1 MDERNACALLKQR
14 FEAAGF
20 KIEENRPFEE
30 EGIAFEL
37 DGFDPAARVGYE
49 YISSEAGDS
58 WDVDADVQA
67 ALEARRK
74 KGEVHILFVDEADAA
89 QLEERA
95 DAFLAGLKPPAKKK
109 RAPAAKKDP
118 VKKQPAKKE
127 SAKKEPVKKEP
138 AKKEP
143 LKKEPAAAKK
153 QSAAKKQPA
162 D

>member
-30 EGIAFEL
+30 EGIAFEI
-37 DGFDPAARVGYE
+37 DGFDPEARVGYE
-49 YISSEAGDS
+49 YISAEAADS

-89 QLEERA
+89 ELGERA
-95 DAFLAGLKPPAKKK
+95 DAFLAGLKKKPRAKPRAKKPAAAAK
-109 RAPAAKKDP
+109 PKSKPAAKAKP
-118 VKKQPAKKE
+118 KPKKTAKA
-127 SAKKEPVKKEP
+127 SDA
-138 AKKEP
+138 
-143 LKKEPAAAKK
+143 
-153 QSAAKKQPA
+153 
-162 D
+162 